1 MDYSSLVAPVSKP
14 RTRANTTSQ
23 CTCSVCFVGRLR
35 GSEYVKYK
43 ESMSEPVGR
52 PRLYP
57 FPAESQPMTVCN
69 LCLSAWGP
77 GKNHQCTITNKREN
91 MEELVRST
99 NSNTRERIL
108 SSQLKEVSMEQGAS
122 TSGSIVKLTTGGV
135 PIVARLGNTN
145 QKPPPTFSN
154 EVLNRLQLKTG
165 LSDNKM
171 RVVDNFLRV
180 KGGRSS
186 VVCHRKFMVDRNN
199 KHKDLF
205 EHKKMTL
212 QEYVTNENKDRKERK
227 KKVMNDVE
235 KHVAYAKDVEDL
247 ARIVME
253 DRKI

>member
-14 RTRANTTSQ
+14 RTRANMTSQ
-23 CTCSVCFVGRLR
+23 CTCSVCFVGCLR

-77 GKNHQCTITNKREN
+77 GKNHQCTTNNKWEH

-122 TSGSIVKLTTGGV
+122 TSGSIVKLTTGSSQT
-135 PIVARLGNTN
+135 IVARLGNTN

-180 KGGRSS
+180 KCGRSS
-186 VVCHRKFMVDRNN
+186 VVCHEKFMVDRYN
-199 KHKDLF
+199 KL
-205 EHKKMTL
+205 
-212 QEYVTNENKDRKERK
+212 
-227 KKVMNDVE
+227 
-235 KHVAYAKDVEDL
+235 
-247 ARIVME
+247 
-253 DRKI
+253 